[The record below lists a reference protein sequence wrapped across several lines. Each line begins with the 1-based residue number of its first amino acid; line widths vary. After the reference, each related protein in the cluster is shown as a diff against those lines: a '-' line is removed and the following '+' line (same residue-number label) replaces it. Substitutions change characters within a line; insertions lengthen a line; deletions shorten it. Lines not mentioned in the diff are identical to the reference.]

1 MFKQIATLLRGQ
13 AHAAGTAATQ
23 RHALVILD
31 QQIRDAGGAI
41 RAAQHALAF
50 AMAEDRQ
57 EAQRLD
63 AIAVRI
69 GGLEAQA
76 RAALSG
82 GREELALL
90 AADTI
95 AGLELDRDAAVQAQ
109 RLIAGEIARL
119 RQAVQDA
126 TRRFAELQRGRRL
139 TRVGDAANRARL
151 GRFDGN
157 ALRDAEATLA
167 DLRTRQIAQAS
178 AQEALEALS
187 HTPGQVE
194 ERLAAAGFGPSPRP
208 TAVSVLAR
216 LKPLAITQS

>member
-1 MFKQIATLLRGQ
+1 MFKQIAILLRGQ
-13 AHAAGTAATQ
+13 VHEAGSVVAQ

-41 RAAQHALAF
+41 RIVQHALAL

-57 EAQRLD
+57 EVQRLA
-63 AIAVRI
+63 AIAARI

-76 RAALSG
+76 RAALGG

-90 AADTI
+90 AAETI
-95 AGLELDRDAAVQAQ
+95 AGLELDRDAAVQGQ
-109 RLIAGEIARL
+109 RLMAAEIARL
-119 RQAVQDA
+119 RQAVQDT

-139 TRVGDAANRARL
+139 ACIGDAASRARR
-151 GRFDGN
+151 GRFDGG

-167 DLRTRQIAQAS
+167 DLRTRQIAQ
-178 AQEALEALS
+178 EALEELS
-187 HTPGQVE
+187 HAPGQVE
-194 ERLAAAGFGPSPRP
+194 ERLAAAGFGPAPRP
-208 TAVSVLAR
+208 TAASVLAR